1 MTIKKILSVK
11 LAILLILTVAYD
23 FAYAHDVPLAMA
35 DTTIGQPV
43 YAIDTVDQE
52 LPVEVHQVDLL
63 VLRLVQRDLMI
74 QLTL

>member
-1 MTIKKILSVK
+1 MHTP
-11 LAILLILTVAYD
+11 
-23 FAYAHDVPLAMA
+23 DVPLAMA
-35 DTTIGQPV
+35 DTTTGQPV